1 MEVWQHGWNGGTKNA
16 SLQGKPREKAG
27 KWSGTML
34 GWIQTIHCKKE
45 LKRCFFFKGQSF
57 CLVAELGVL
66 VKARLQQGG
75 DELSSSLQGRE
86 GNVLL

>member
-1 MEVWQHGWNGGTKNA
+1 
-16 SLQGKPREKAG
+16 
-27 KWSGTML
+27 ML
-34 GWIQTIHCKKE
+34 GWIDPDDTLQKGTE
-45 LKRCFFFKGQSF
+45 TLFFFKGQSF